1 LIQLKPGAFSTWPQ
15 SITIG
20 GAPTA
25 FPGASDAPRVP
36 INPCWSKSPL
46 TPRLTST
53 QLDLAL
59 IRTGSFL
66 VMGETTLIHL
76 SRLISLQHKLD
87 VTAQNVANLD
97 TAGFRAREL
106 SFHEYLKPEKGLNE
120 AGQRERPLSLSD
132 PRFQFTDN
140 SQGAIELTGNPLD
153 VAINGQG
160 YFVVQT
166 EQGERYTRN
175 GSFTIDG
182 GGRLVTLEG
191 QPILGQNGP
200 LQFPLN
206 QGEFAISPTGILST
220 KQGTVGQLRVVSF
233 ERPQF
238 LQSIGGTLFSSGDSP
253 FEIRPQAITLTS
265 GALEKSNVK
274 STREMSRLAEIT
286 RTYEMVGRLLK
297 SSQDADDLNKLANVP
312 E

>member
-1 LIQLKPGAFSTWPQ
+1 MIQLKPGAFSTRPQ

-20 GAPTA
+20 GVPTA
-25 FPGASDAPRVP
+25 FPDTSDAPWVA
-36 INPCWSKSPL
+36 IPCWSKSPL
-46 TPRLTST
+46 TPHLTST

-76 SRLISLQHKLD
+76 SRLISLQRKLD
-87 VTAQNVANLD
+87 VTAQNVANLE

-106 SFHEYLKPEKGLNE
+106 SFREYLKPEKGLNE
-120 AGQRERPLSLSD
+120 AGQRERPVSLSD

-140 SQGAIELTGNPLD
+140 SQGATELTGNQLD
-153 VAINGQG
+153 VTINGHG

-166 EQGERYTRN
+166 EQGERFTRN
-175 GSFTIDG
+175 GAFTIDG
-182 GGRLVTLEG
+182 GGRLITLEG

-200 LQFPLN
+200 LRVPPN
-206 QGEFAISPTGILST
+206 QRELEISPTGILST
-220 KQGTVGQLRVVSF
+220 KQGFLGQLRVVRF
-233 ERPQF
+233 ERPQL
-238 LQSIGGTLFSSGDSP
+238 LQPIGGTLFRSDDPPSDITP
-253 FEIRPQAITLTS
+253 AAITLTS
-265 GALEKSNVK
+265 GALEKSNVQ